1 MSPDVAISLGGV
13 FYRLSAAGHLLLQ
26 DVDAPYRSFVHSELP
41 ARAPAD
47 AVSVRFSVIPSPSSD
62 GRTIFSSSASWTI
75 LAEDGRRAFLFRQPD
90 DAPLYVARFR
100 PGDPEVSVLCSS
112 RLVESRAGTAVLR
125 SPFTYPLDQVVS
137 MYLLNGRGLTVHAAG
152 ALVGGKGILL
162 AGVSGAGKTTIS
174 RLAAGRPGWE
184 PLSDDRVIVR
194 LNGGAATGAT
204 VYGTPWPGEGA
215 VAENRSGPLEW
226 LVFLAQGQGNFVE
239 RLEPGQALERLLK
252 TASIPWYDREYLP
265 GALDACGRLVREVP
279 AAQLTFRPDAGAVD
293 AMEALLDGSLGRS
306 R

>member
-1 MSPDVAISLGGV
+1 
-13 FYRLSAAGHLLLQ
+13 
-26 DVDAPYRSFVHSELP
+26 VDAPYRSFVHSELP

-90 DAPLYVARFR
+90 GEPLYVARFR
-100 PGDPEVSVLCSS
+100 PGEPEVSVLCSS
-112 RLVESRAGTAVLR
+112 RLVEPRAHTAVLH
-125 SPFTYPLDQVVS
+125 SPFRYPLDQVVS
-137 MYLLNGRGLTVHAAG
+137 MYLLNERGLTVHAAG
-152 ALVGGKGILL
+152 ALVGGKGIVL

-174 RLAAGRPGWE
+174 RLGAGRPGWE

-194 LNGGAATGAT
+194 LDNDGASGAT
-204 VYGTPWPGEGA
+204 VYGTPWAGEGA
-215 VAENRSGPLEW
+215 VAENRSSPLEW
-226 LVFLAQGQGNFVE
+226 LVFLAQGRRNFVE
-239 RLEPGQALERLLK
+239 RLEPGQALTRLLK
-252 TASIPWYDREYLP
+252 TASVPWFDQEYLA

-279 AAQLTFRPDAGAVD
+279 AAQLTFLPDDGAVD
-293 AMEALLDGSLGRS
+293 AIEALLDGSPGQS